1 MDCYL
6 LSPWKGPKDE
16 QEGTQRT
23 GYPPL
28 SRRLCVFLMIR
39 DTGKQNLC
47 TGQSKAL
54 NPSGSHFWPLLLT
67 TTTVYNIKMLKIS
80 LSLPAHQMNESM

>member
-1 MDCYL
+1 MN
-6 LSPWKGPKDE
+6 KRGHRGPVTLPSL
-16 QEGTQRT
+16 GV
-23 GYPPL
+23 
-28 SRRLCVFLMIR
+28 SVFLVLDRMIR

-54 NPSGSHFWPLLLT
+54 NPSGSHFRPLLLT

-80 LSLPAHQMNESM
+80 LSLPAHQMSESM